1 MSSKALLM
9 DVKRF
14 AVHDGPGIRTTLFL
28 KGCPLKCIWCH
39 NPEGIQAKPQMAYYP
54 HKCIGCGECVRVCL
68 TGAQT
73 VTAEEGHR
81 FDREKCIACGDCVDI
96 CLGEAMLR
104 YGRTI
109 DLDEAIRIAL
119 EDVDFYGNTGGV
131 TVSGGEPLL
140 QADFVAELLKT
151 LKGHGIHTAV
161 DTCGCVPWKKVEKVL
176 PYADMFLYD
185 MKHMDP
191 QRHWELTGRSNEQI
205 LSNITRLSELGAC
218 IEVHF
223 PMVPGCND
231 DEKQITR
238 MGTFLAGLNIER
250 VKVLAY
256 HSMARA
262 KYVALGAED
271 TMPRVDSPTASEV
284 QAVVERLQ
292 QLGVKAFAG

>member
-1 MSSKALLM
+1 MNCKALLM

-39 NPEGIQAKPQMAYYP
+39 NPEGIQAKPQMAYYR

-68 TGAQT
+68 AGAQT

-81 FDREKCIACGDCVDI
+81 FDRENCIACGACVNV

-109 DLDEAIRIAL
+109 GLDEAISIAL
-119 EDVDFYGNTGGV
+119 EDADFYGDTGGV

-140 QADFVAELLKT
+140 QADFVAELLKA
-151 LKGHGIHTAV
+151 LKEHGIHTAV
-161 DTCGCVPWKKVEKVL
+161 DTCGCVPWKNVEKVL
-176 PYADMFLYD
+176 PYTDMFLYD
-185 MKHMDP
+185 IKHMDP
-191 QRHWELTGRSNEQI
+191 QRHRELTGRSNEQI
-205 LSNITRLSELGAC
+205 LSNITRLSELGAR
-218 IEVHF
+218 IEVRF

-231 DEKQITR
+231 GEKQITR
-238 MGTFLAGLNIER
+238 MGTFLAGLSIER

-262 KYVALGAED
+262 KYAALETED

-284 QAVVERLQ
+284 LAVVERLR
-292 QLGVKAFAG
+292 QLGVNAVSG